1 MWQDRALILLVIVQT
16 CKSWT
21 DFTPSVLRITSSRS
35 SVRVFG
41 CALHQDVQRLF
52 EQAPAA
58 SSDQRG
64 NEHTDE
70 RIRPFP
76 AERHHKYG
84 GGNRA
89 DRAEK
94 VA

>member
-1 MWQDRALILLVIVQT
+1 MLPSTTMWQDKTLILLVIVQT

-21 DFTPSVLRITSSRS
+21 DLTPSV
-35 SVRVFG
+35 
-41 CALHQDVQRLF
+41 F

-58 SSDQRG
+58 ASDQRG
-64 NEHTDE
+64 NEHAGE
-70 RIRPFP
+70 RVRPFP
-76 AERHHKYG
+76 AERHHEYG

-89 DRAEK
+89 DRADK

>member
-1 MWQDRALILLVIVQT
+1 MDGFYAFGVADNVEQVIGA
-16 CKSWT
+16 
-21 DFTPSVLRITSSRS
+21 D
-35 SVRVFG
+35 VFG

>member
-1 MWQDRALILLVIVQT
+1 MDGFDAVGVADDGEQVVGVD
-16 CKSWT
+16 
-21 DFTPSVLRITSSRS
+21 
-35 SVRVFG
+35 VFG
-41 CALHQDVQRLF
+41 RAFHEDVQRLF
-52 EQAPAA
+52 EQTPAA

-64 NEHTDE
+64 NEHAGE

-76 AERHHKYG
+76 AERHHEYG